1 VRGAAGVANDL
12 TPLPEAIIMSPKQQR
27 KFHGIRRSP
36 RRNRDA
42 GRWVREGYQESE
54 ARKDE
59 RPRSSPP
66 GLPPT

>member
-1 VRGAAGVANDL
+1 
-12 TPLPEAIIMSPKQQR
+12 MSPKQQR